1 MPVRFLIGRAG
12 SGKTHQ
18 CLHEIAAA
26 CAADPLG
33 APMIYLVPEQATYLS
48 ERALLSTGLIRGY
61 CRAQVL
67 SFTRLASYLFS
78 QSPAP
83 GRPRLTAT
91 HRSLIAT
98 MLVSR
103 KRRQSDAALLNAVGL
118 EEALDA
124 LISETKQYAIDAD
137 ALRAAAARIAES
149 GVLSRDP
156 AAGMLGTKLLTL
168 AEMLDD
174 FRGIV
179 GERFEDP
186 QDTLAS
192 LHDAI
197 VKGDLLQGA
206 HVYIDGFIGFTPV
219 EERLVA
225 ALGRK
230 AALLTIALPGEPGR
244 AQTILSGGRTPRHAV
259 YTPAEETL
267 ERLYSLFLR
276 NAVEME
282 KPVLLSPELPP
293 RFASPELAAV
303 EANFLSRRPKP
314 QAATPQAI
322 EFWEAENAM
331 DEARFAAETIAR
343 WRADNGWD
351 YEEMAILARDLDTY
365 AQPLEESLRTLRI
378 PHFIDRSLPLETH
391 PIVNGMRALI
401 RASLHGER
409 TEHLIELGK
418 SGLLP
423 VERPLVDA
431 LEAHVKQYPRTREE
445 WHSREPWAARPS
457 RSPFAGEE
465 QIEEKSILPERIDTA
480 RRAIAGAVRSF
491 RNAYAK
497 ESHRE
502 GKLNAF
508 LQALAD
514 AVDTAIRDRTID
526 PADERILER
535 IEEILSEVGEIAGD
549 EVFPWEF
556 TGDLVMR
563 ALGGLSL
570 PRIPPQLDQVLV
582 GQIDR
587 SRQPAL
593 KGVILLGLNE
603 GQFPRVVSNMS
614 LLNDGERI
622 LLGDAGLEVRPDSR
636 RLFERE
642 SLLAYRALSTA
653 SSRLALVRSRTH
665 ADGSPTSPSPYWE
678 ELLRLFPATQV
689 QRPASRDEPARAWR
703 ARELAAAALR
713 KIDESHAQL
722 VEHAAGID
730 LLRPLQGSDL
740 WPEVAAVR
748 GAALWRNEARID
760 SARLRDMLEG
770 KLSLSASQLESF
782 ARCPF
787 QHFTRYMLR
796 PMELL
801 VPEFEHRDI
810 GNFCHAV
817 LRNFTQFARERKLLG
832 MVPDDTVFD
841 SLFADALAPP
851 LARIQTGGLLTA
863 ASSRLLIEKVTDH
876 LRDLAR
882 WLIDMTATIPHQP
895 AFEERRIGGH
905 ADDSLPPLAF
915 ASIAP
920 GWDLEL
926 KGQIDRIDILASADS
941 EQAICFDYKL
951 RGKNFDYA
959 AWHVGEN
966 LQLPLYLVALQ
977 RATGVEPAAG
987 LYIQILSPDLNRE
1000 DRKPR
1005 KFVGI
1010 ARASLYDMLPGQDAP
1025 WGRRAPIQG
1034 AQSDPH
1040 GEPGNWGT
1048 AVTDEQFDL
1057 MLQQTERML
1066 AELATQ
1072 IISGDAAVEP
1082 SRRGNLTPCSYCDYR
1097 GVCGVDFRINR
1108 PRRRVALSRRE
1119 ILQGLAQE

>member
-12 SGKTHQ
+12 SGKTHR
-18 CLHEIAAA
+18 CLHEIASA
-26 CAADPLG
+26 CAEDPLG

-48 ERALLSTGLIRGY
+48 ERALLSTGRMRGY

-103 KRRQSDAALLNAVGL
+103 KRRQSDAALLQAVGL

-124 LISETKQYAIDAD
+124 LISETKQYAIDAE
-137 ALRAAAARIAES
+137 ALRAAAARIAEN

-174 FRGIV
+174 FRAIV

-225 ALGRK
+225 AIGRK
-230 AALLTIALPGEPGR
+230 AALLTVALPGDPAR
-244 AQTILSGGRTPRHAV
+244 AATILSGGRPARHAV

-276 NAVEME
+276 NAVAME
-282 KPVLLSPELPP
+282 KPVLLSPETPP
-293 RFASPELAAV
+293 RFAAQELVAL
-303 EANFLSRRPKP
+303 EANFLSRRPKAHASKP
-314 QAATPQAI
+314 EAI
-322 EFWEAENAM
+322 EFWEAENSM

-343 WRADNGWD
+343 WRGEHGWD
-351 YEEMAILARDLDTY
+351 FEEMAILARDLDTY

-465 QIEEKSILPERIDTA
+465 QIEEKSILPERIDAA
-480 RRAIAGAVRSF
+480 RRAIAGAVRGF
-491 RNAYAK
+491 RNGYAR

-502 GKLNAF
+502 GKLGVF
-508 LQALAD
+508 LQALAE
-514 AVDTAIRDRTID
+514 AVDAAIRDRTFD
-526 PADERILER
+526 PAEERILER

-549 EVFPWEF
+549 EVFPWDF
-556 TGDLVMR
+556 SGDLVMR

-587 SRQPAL
+587 SRQPPL
-593 KGVILLGLNE
+593 KGVIVLGLNE

-622 LLGDAGLEVRPDSR
+622 LLGEAGLEVRPDSR

-642 SLLAYRALSTA
+642 SLLAYRALATPSA
-653 SSRLALVRSRTH
+653 RLALVRSRTH

-678 ELLRLFPATQV
+678 ELLRLFPAAEV

-713 KIDESHAQL
+713 AVDASHAQL

-748 GAALWRNEARID
+748 AAALWRNEARID
-760 SARLRDMLEG
+760 TALMREMAQGR
-770 KLSLSASQLESF
+770 LSLSASQLESF

-787 QHFTRYMLR
+787 QHFTRYLLR

-817 LRNFTQFARERKLLG
+817 LRNFTHLARERNLLG
-832 MVPDDTVFD
+832 TSPDEATFTG
-841 SLFADALAPP
+841 LFADAIAPP
-851 LARIQTGGLLTA
+851 LARIETGGLLATA
-863 ASSRLLIEKVTDH
+863 SARLLIEKVTDH

-882 WLIDMTATIPHQP
+882 WLIDMTTVIPHQP
-895 AFEERRIGGH
+895 AFEERRIGGLSED
-905 ADDSLPPLAF
+905 ALPALSVSNF
-915 ASIAP
+915 AP
-920 GWDLEL
+920 GWELDL
-926 KGQIDRIDILASADS
+926 KGQIDRIDILAAGDAA
-941 EQAICFDYKL
+941 QAICFDYKL
-951 RGKNFDYA
+951 RGKNFDYG
-959 AWHVGEN
+959 AWRVGEN

-977 RATGVEPAAG
+977 RATGAEASAG
-987 LYIQILSPDLNRE
+987 LYIQILSQDLNRE
-1000 DRKPR
+1000 ERKPR

-1010 ARASLYDMLPGQDAP
+1010 ARASLYEMLPGQDAP

-1048 AVTDEQFDL
+1048 AVSDEQFDRL
-1057 MLQQTERML
+1057 LQQTERML
-1066 AELATQ
+1066 SELATQ
-1072 IISGDAAVEP
+1072 IVSGDTAVEP

-1097 GVCGVDFRINR
+1097 GLCGVDFRINR
-1108 PRRRVALSRRE
+1108 PRRRAVLSRRE
-1119 ILQGLAQE
+1119 ILQGLEQE